1 MTRITLLTKI
11 TKKKQNMM
19 KILLLGS
26 GGREHAMAW
35 KIAQS
40 PKVEKLFIAP
50 GNAGTVNAGENVS
63 LKADDFEGIKSFVI
77 ANQVDMVV
85 VGPEDPLVKGI
96 YDYFKADAQLA
107 GIPVI
112 GPSKAGAQLEG
123 SKDFAKGFMMRHG
136 IPTAA
141 YKSFNG
147 TTVEEGLQFLE
158 TLQPP
163 YVLKADGLC
172 AGKGVLII
180 DNLEE
185 AKTEFKQMLE
195 GMFGNASATV
205 VIEQF
210 LSGIECSVF
219 VLTDGKNYKILPEA
233 KDYKRIGEHDTG
245 LNTGGM
251 GSVSPVPFADKV
263 WMEKVENRIIRPT
276 VEGLA
281 AEGLDYKGFIFFGL
295 INVDGDPYV
304 IEYNC
309 RMGDPETETVMLRI
323 KSDLVDL
330 LEGVAEG
337 NLDERVLEQ
346 DPRAAVCVMLVSGG
360 YPQAYGK
367 GYPITGIEDVE
378 GSIVFHAGTAMK
390 DGQVVTNGGR
400 VIAVSS
406 YGKDK
411 AEALAKSMQEQQKI
425 QFEKKYYRS
434 DIGQDL

>member
-1 MTRITLLTKI
+1 
-11 TKKKQNMM
+11 M

-26 GGREHAMAW
+26 GGREHALAW

-50 GNAGTVNAGENVS
+50 GNAGTAETGENVNI
-63 LKADDFEGIKSFVI
+63 KADDFEALKDFCVEKG
-77 ANQVDMVV
+77 VDMVV

-96 YDYFKADAQLA
+96 YDDFKNDDRTKN
-107 GIPVI
+107 IPVI
-112 GPSKAGAQLEG
+112 GPSKKGAVLEG
-123 SKDFAKGFMMRHG
+123 SKDFAKGFMQRHN
-136 IPTAA
+136 IPTAK
-141 YKSFNG
+141 YRTFDG
-147 TTVEEGLQFLE
+147 TSLEEGLKFLE
-158 TLQPP
+158 TLKAP

-172 AGKGVLII
+172 AGKGVLILPT
-180 DNLEE
+180 LEE
-185 AKTEFKQMLE
+185 AKKELKEMLG
-195 GMFGNASATV
+195 GMFGNASAQV
-205 VIEQF
+205 VIEEF

-251 GSVSPVPFADKV
+251 GSVTPVPFATKE
-263 WMEKVENRIIRPT
+263 WMKKVEDRIIRPT

-281 AEGLDYKGFIFFGL
+281 EEGIDYKGFIFFGL
-295 INVDGDPYV
+295 INVEGEPMV

-309 RMGDPETETVMLRI
+309 RMGDPETESVMLRI

-330 LEGVAEG
+330 LEGVAQG
-337 NLDERVLEQ
+337 NLNEKEITFDE
-346 DPRAAVCVMLVSGG
+346 RAAVCVMLVSGG
-360 YPQAYGK
+360 YPEKYVK
-367 GYPITGIEDVE
+367 GYPISGINEVD
-378 GSIVFHAGTAMK
+378 GSIVFHSGTAAK
-390 DGQVVTNGGR
+390 DGNVVTNGGR

-411 AEALAKSMQEQQKI
+411 EEALHKSFTEAQKI
-425 QFEKKYYRS
+425 QFTDKYFRR

>member
-1 MTRITLLTKI
+1 
-11 TKKKQNMM
+11 M

-26 GGREHAMAW
+26 GGREHALAW

-40 PKVEKLFIAP
+40 PKVEKLYIAP
-50 GNAGTVNAGENVS
+50 GNAGTALTGENVS
-63 LKADDFEGIKSFVI
+63 IKADDFEALKDFCVEKG
-77 ANQVDMVV
+77 VDMMV

-96 YDYFKADAQLA
+96 YDDFKNDPRTKD
-107 GIPVI
+107 IPVI
-112 GPSKAGAQLEG
+112 GPSKKGAVLEG
-123 SKDFAKGFMMRHG
+123 SKDFAKGFMERHN
-136 IPTAA
+136 IPTAK
-141 YKSFNG
+141 YRTFDG
-147 TTVEEGLQFLE
+147 TSLEEGLKFLE
-158 TLQPP
+158 TLKAP

-172 AGKGVLII
+172 AGKGVLILPT
-180 DNLEE
+180 LEE
-185 AKTEFKQMLE
+185 AKKELKEMLG
-195 GMFGNASATV
+195 GMFGNASAQV
-205 VIEQF
+205 VIEEF

-251 GSVSPVPFADKV
+251 GSVTPVPFATEE
-263 WMEKVENRIIRPT
+263 WMKKVEDRIIRPT

-281 AEGLDYKGFIFFGL
+281 EEEIDYKGFIFFGL
-295 INVDGDPYV
+295 INVEGNPMV

-309 RMGDPETETVMLRI
+309 RMGDPETESVMLRI

-337 NLDERVLEQ
+337 NLDEREIVFDE
-346 DPRAAVCVMLVSGG
+346 RAAVCVMLVSGG
-360 YPQAYGK
+360 YPEKYVK
-367 GYPITGIEDVE
+367 GYPISGVENVE
-378 GSIVFHAGTAMK
+378 GSIVFHSGTALK
-390 DGQVVTNGGR
+390 DGETVTNGGR

-411 AEALAKSMQEQQKI
+411 EEALRKSFTEAGKI
-425 QFEKKYYRS
+425 NFTDKYFRR